1 MKIFFGGTKMTIK
14 QISIFIENKPETLS
28 ELTDVL
34 AKNNVNMRAIM
45 LADTSDFGVVRL
57 IVDNPDETA
66 KLLEENDY
74 VIKANGVIA
83 IQIPDE
89 AGSLNSI
96 LKLLGQ
102 NGRNVE
108 YMYGFTGSK
117 TNTACMILRCS
128 DVPVTEKVLEDAG
141 IVMISQ
147 DDLSNI

>member
-1 MKIFFGGTKMTIK
+1 MTIK

-45 LADTSDFGVVRL
+45 LADTSDFGIVRL

-66 KLLEENDY
+66 KLLEQNDY

-108 YMYGFTGSK
+108 YMQFHTRQHIPVVHKGSSLLLCIVYIIATFCK
-117 TNTACMILRCS
+117 HIDTA
-128 DVPVTEKVLEDAG
+128 
-141 IVMISQ
+141 
-147 DDLSNI
+147 

>member
-1 MKIFFGGTKMTIK
+1 MTIK

-66 KLLEENDY
+66 KLLEQNDY

-108 YMYGFTGSK
+108 YMYGLQVQK
-117 TNTACMILRCS
+117 QIQL
-128 DVPVTEKVLEDAG
+128 V
-141 IVMISQ
+141 
-147 DDLSNI
+147 